1 MVYRI
6 QICLEDHSPFGG
18 RQDRELDLELFTAIV
33 TGQHPQGDG
42 DAHTRDSS
50 QHGGQNRTCRYH
62 AVWNPVT
69 MTWVSNVDAQDV
81 AALYVTCAQESFG
94 G

>member
-6 QICLEDHSPFGG
+6 QICLEDHSLFGA

-50 QHGGQNRTCRYH
+50 LHGGQNRTCYYH
-62 AVWNPVT
+62 AIWNPDT
-69 MTWVSNVDAQDV
+69 ESWITNVAPELV
-81 AALYVTCAQESFG
+81 ADLYNTCAREAFG

>member
-6 QICLEDHSPFGG
+6 QICLEDHTIVG
-18 RQDRELDLELFTAIV
+18 RQDRELTQELFTAIV

-42 DAHTRDSS
+42 EAHNRDSS
-50 QHGGQNRTCRYH
+50 EHGGQNRTCYYH
-62 AVWNPVT
+62 GIWDPDELAWVT
-69 MTWVSNVDAQDV
+69 NATPEQAQ
-81 AALYVTCAQESFG
+81 ALYSTCAREAFG

>member
-1 MVYRI
+1 MYRI
-6 QICLEDHSPFGG
+6 SICVDNHEVVG

-50 QHGGQNRTCRYH
+50 MHGGQNRTCRYH
-62 AVWNPVT
+62 AVWNPVAWAWIT
-69 MTWVSNVDAQDV
+69 NVQPEDV
-81 AALYVTCAQESFG
+81 ATLYSQCAQERFSG
-94 G
+94 

>member
-6 QICLEDHSPFGG
+6 QICVEDHSMTGA

-42 DAHTRDSS
+42 DAHNRDSS
-50 QHGGQNRTCRYH
+50 QHGGQNRTCYYH
-62 AVWNPVT
+62 AVWNPET
-69 MTWVSNVDAQDV
+69 MTWISNVQPELV
-81 AALYVTCAQESFG
+81 ADLYNTCAREAFG